1 MVQMTLEDPTTLAQ
15 RLEAILMTA
24 DRPMSDARLLD
35 ILELAPADEED
46 DGPSPRAR
54 LHEAIEALNAD
65 YAASARSFRVNKV
78 AGGWQMLT
86 LPAFTG
92 DITRLKGA
100 RQLAKLSSAALE
112 TLAIIAY
119 KQPIL
124 RTDIESIRGV
134 ACGEMLRSL
143 DGTPACQDRWTSRGG
158 RSARCSMAQA
168 ASSWKSSDSR
178 RWATCRKPNRSPA
191 FPIPFRHRATSTA
204 RSGPSHLKT
213 VPIER
218 DRCGPLR

>member
-1 MVQMTLEDPTTLAQ
+1 MMVQMTLEDPTTLAQ

-54 LHEAIEALNAD
+54 LHEAIETLNAD

-143 DGTPACQDRWTSRGG
+143 MDRRLIKIAGRAEEVGRPMLYGTSREFLEVFGL
-158 RSARCSMAQA
+158 
-168 ASSWKSSDSR
+168 ASLGDL
-178 RWATCRKPNRSPA
+178 P
-191 FPIPFRHRATSTA
+191 
-204 RSGPSHLKT
+204 KT
-213 VPIER
+213 E
-218 DRCGPLR
+218 